1 MHYSGWPGLA
11 VFALIWS
18 RYISRSYASSL
29 LKSYRS
35 RSFFTHSSYDFL
47 GQTFFLFPVISSSI
61 TLRIW
66 ELMSRQIIMTDY
78 RRRLCIIISTIF
90 TTTKLPQRTSVDT
103 LLTSLTPNII
113 MIIRRSTQRNLAS
126 SATVISHVSKHYNKT
141 GLTQHW

>member
-11 VFALIWS
+11 IFALIWS

-66 ELMSRQIIMTDY
+66 ELMSRQIIMTDD

-90 TTTKLPQRTSVDT
+90 TTPELPQRTSVDT

-113 MIIRRSTQRNLAS
+113 MIIRRSTQRKLAS